1 MHGKLLKLQL
11 FSPGVDISISKQTIE
26 TEIISEK
33 YLPRQ
38 KNNQRNSLFIRTRSY
53 RKFAGSRI
61 MIMSTYGTAKVGTDT
76 MQLSAQ

>member
-1 MHGKLLKLQL
+1 MHGKLLKLKL

-38 KNNQRNSLFIRTRSY
+38 KNNQQNSLFIENRSY
-53 RKFAGSRI
+53 RKFSGSEI
-61 MIMSTYGTAKVGTDT
+61 MIMST
-76 MQLSAQ
+76 

>member
-1 MHGKLLKLQL
+1 MHGKLLKLKL

-33 YLPRQ
+33 YLSRQ
-38 KNNQRNSLFIRTRSY
+38 KNNQHNSLFIRTRSY
-53 RKFAGSRI
+53 RKFPGSRI

-76 MQLSAQ
+76 MPLSAQ